1 MQTFHCKL
9 KRSKP
14 IEASFQTF
22 RTFVPIIFFCSNE
35 KHFMQMFQWLLFFQE
50 SLLGMLIL
58 KDRQVR
64 LDHMLFLIL
73 RIGKSLVLKFLSND
87 RR

>member
-1 MQTFHCKL
+1 
-9 KRSKP
+9 
-14 IEASFQTF
+14 
-22 RTFVPIIFFCSNE
+22 
-35 KHFMQMFQWLLFFQE
+35 MQMFQWLLFFQE

-64 LDHMLFLIL
+64 LDHTAFLIL